1 MSSISVVQ
9 KMSTKYSG
17 FSCLSYDD
25 SDNDVEDN
33 KINNSKESERKEIL
47 NIKNNILVTDAAS
60 PPPDINSTDW
70 VSIKNNKK
78 VTVPKKYNKKNFKS
92 RSFDDEEL
100 HEKISKKHEDN
111 FKVKESIPTKDNEEN
126 EEKHSNDVDVD
137 VNVDVNKEVTE
148 YKFQNKWYIWIH
160 EVDSKDWSTKSYR
173 IIHTIENI
181 SDFWQFFNN
190 VHKLNQW
197 KFNFFIMKGSSHP
210 TWEHSTNRNGGTCSI
225 RIDISQS
232 VDIIEQLA
240 ILLVNESL
248 TEEIND
254 INGVSFAAKGN
265 WCVIKIWNRDNKNNI
280 SNQMPSYLRK
290 IYPAIS
296 IKYKENIP
304 EY

>member
-1 MSSISVVQ
+1 MSSNKVVQ
-9 KMSTKYSG
+9 NMSTKYTG
-17 FSCLSYDD
+17 FSCLLNDD
-25 SDNDVEDN
+25 SDNDNIKN
-33 KINNSKESERKEIL
+33 KITNKESEKKPEKEIQ
-47 NIKNNILVTDAAS
+47 NIKNNIIVNYSTCNVSDT
-60 PPPDINSTDW
+60 NSSDW
-70 VSIKNNKK
+70 VSIKSGKK
-78 VTVPKKYNKKNFKS
+78 VNIVKKLKKPYKQKIQEDS
-92 RSFDDEEL
+92 DEEVKL
-100 HEKISKKHEDN
+100 PEK
-111 FKVKESIPTKDNEEN
+111 KVEQVIIEEIENNIDNETL
-126 EEKHSNDVDVD
+126 EKDVL
-137 VNVDVNKEVTE
+137 E

-160 EVDSKDWSTKSYR
+160 EVDSKDWSSKSYK
-173 IIHTIENI
+173 IIHTIDNI

-190 VHKLNQW
+190 THNLNQW
-197 KFNFFIMKGSSHP
+197 KYNFFVMKGTSHP

-232 VDIIEQLA
+232 VDILEQLA

-254 INGVSFAAKGN
+254 INGISFAAKGN

>member
-1 MSSISVVQ
+1 MSSDRVVQ
-9 KMSTKYSG
+9 KMSTKFTG

-25 SDNDVEDN
+25 SDSDNDNNNDN
-33 KINNSKESERKEIL
+33 NNVTKIADKVANKVNDREAEIKETQNL
-47 NIKNNILVTDAAS
+47 KNNIVVNYPTYHVSDT
-60 PPPDINSTDW
+60 NSSDW
-70 VSIKNNKK
+70 VSIKSGKK
-78 VTVPKKYNKKNFKS
+78 VNMVKKFKKPSYKPRLHEDS
-92 RSFDDEEL
+92 DDEIKVV
-100 HEKISKKHEDN
+100 EK
-111 FKVKESIPTKDNEEN
+111 KVEQVIPEEKESIIDNEN
-126 EEKHSNDVDVD
+126 LEKDIS
-137 VNVDVNKEVTE
+137 E

-160 EVDSKDWSTKSYR
+160 EVDSKDWSTKSYK

-190 VHKLNQW
+190 THQLNQW
-197 KFNFFIMKGSSHP
+197 KYNFFVMKGSSHP

-232 VDIIEQLA
+232 IDILEQLA

-254 INGVSFAAKGN
+254 INGISFAAKGN